1 MNVNSSVITLNKWK
15 LLTELMQFFLIITLN
30 EWKWMNVNRLVINLN
45 EWKWMNV
52 NRLVIA
58 PNELKWFNVN
68 RLVITL
74 NEWKWINVNRLVIFL
89 NDWTLLNE
97 WMQIFYSSFGMN
109 DFSWEFQ
116 LPCSISRKRPTS
128 GSRQSIIGFIPNFVL
143 LSEEAKR
150 RQQKLLY
157 NKLGFQIHFSLLV

>member
-15 LLTELMQFFLIITLN
+15 LLTELMQFFLIIT
-30 EWKWMNVNRLVINLN
+30 LN

-97 WMQIFYSSFGMN
+97 WMQIFYSLFGMN

-128 GSRQSIIGFIPNFVL
+128 GSRQSIIGFIPNFLL